1 MIQFLLVVYLGG
13 TLIDQTQRFNDL
25 DRCLYFA
32 EKLSAQ
38 SSVPTGDDK
47 RAKIVAIC
55 KPVPRLN

>member
-32 EKLSAQ
+32 EKLSTQ
-38 SSVPTGDDK
+38 SSVPTGDAK
-47 RAKIVAIC
+47 RVKMVAIC
-55 KPVPRLN
+55 KPIQRLN